1 MNKNIPTAKQPSLKK
16 ILWAILAMAII
27 SLVVLSVFLKNN
39 TVNSQGQVASPSATL
54 PANQGVVSSAS
65 PTPYPKDFPQLSVN
79 IDQVAIFQDR
89 YFMHGT
95 LNLNDATNG
104 SVDNI
109 DVSEMILTDSTGK
122 QIPIEPLD
130 FRLDPSAGME
140 FSFYTQGKG
149 VSEMLTLTVSSADF
163 HFEGDQISSPGF
175 EVDFGNNPQK
185 NQEWSLNS
193 DFVLAG
199 HRVRLSS
206 VKALM
211 KDGVP
216 FLEFTMIGTPE
227 VRGVLVSD
235 MSVQSFSGDDF
246 YTAFQDGQIIT
257 LFRYANG
264 FPRGKHQFA
273 FDLVS
278 FSVQGNW
285 QIGFDPASIDKQPS
299 AANSEFHN
307 ACFLNE
313 NWMNRELILTE
324 IPAELSGTL
333 LVDNRFVS
341 LDSISMA
348 TIDLRGGEK
357 QERNGLSWQAVAFSP
372 DGTMIVYYDWQAHK
386 GHITNLYSGEEK
398 EYVWNKAPSNRIS
411 WLTGSDLIAY
421 DSDDG
426 IYISHVDGT
435 GLYKVNG
442 TDGETL
448 LSGWLPDEQH
458 LLVSRTSYKSP
469 MLLQMLT
476 TTNGETKDLFSF
488 SSSYITAAIPSPDG
502 KKVLFEDTVERTQ
515 QQGIFIANLDGS
527 ERHLIASFWRML
539 IGSYA
544 WSPDGKWVIVSVTDV
559 KHGNEMT
566 SFLINPDSCDTIR
579 LSNIDWE
586 VRAWAPLP

>member
-1 MNKNIPTAKQPSLKK
+1 MNKNIPTAKQSSLKK
-16 ILWAILAMAII
+16 ILWAILAMTILL
-27 SLVVLSVFLKNN
+27 LVVLSVFLKINSE
-39 TVNSQGQVASPSATL
+39 NSQGQVASPSATL

-65 PTPYPKDFPQLSVN
+65 PTPYPKDFPQLSIS
-79 IDQVAIFQDR
+79 IDQIATFQDR

-95 LNLNDATNG
+95 LNLADAMNG
-104 SVDNI
+104 SVENVDI
-109 DVSEMILTDSTGK
+109 SEMILRDSTGK

-140 FSFYTQGKG
+140 FSFFTQGKG
-149 VSEMLTLTVSSADF
+149 APGMLTLTVSSADF

-175 EVDFGNNPQK
+175 EVDFGDNPQE
-185 NQEWSLNS
+185 NQEWPLNG

-199 HRVRLSS
+199 HHVRLSS
-206 VKALM
+206 VKTLM
-211 KDGVP
+211 QDGMP
-216 FLEFTMIGTPE
+216 FLEFTMLGDPE

-235 MSVQSFSGDDF
+235 KAISSYSGDDF
-246 YTAFQDGQIIT
+246 HTVFQDGQIIT
-257 LFRYANG
+257 LFRYADG

-278 FSVQGNW
+278 FIIQGNW
-285 QIGFDPASIDKQPS
+285 QVDFDPASIDKQPS
-299 AANSEFHN
+299 TANSEFHN

-313 NWMNRELILTE
+313 NWVNRESISTE
-324 IPAELSGTL
+324 IPTELSGTL
-333 LVDNRFVS
+333 LIDNGFMS

-357 QERNGLSWQAVAFSP
+357 RDHNELPWQAVAFSP

-386 GHITNLYSGEEK
+386 GHTTNLYSGEEK

-411 WLTGSDLIAY
+411 WLPGSDLIAY

-442 TDGETL
+442 TDDETL
-448 LSGWLPDEQH
+448 FSGWLPDGQH

-469 MLLQMLT
+469 MLLQMVDIT
-476 TTNGETKDLFSF
+476 SGETRDLFSF
-488 SSSYITAAIPSPDG
+488 SSSYIPAAIPSPDG
-502 KKVLFEDTVERTQ
+502 KKVLFDDGVIGAQ

-527 ERHLIASFWRML
+527 ERHLVASFWRML
-539 IGSYA
+539 IGAYA
-544 WSPDGKWVIVSVTDV
+544 WSPDGKWLIVSVTDV
-559 KHGNEMT
+559 QHGSEVTN
-566 SFLINPDSCDTIR
+566 FLINPDSCQTVQ
-579 LSNIDWE
+579 LSNIDWA